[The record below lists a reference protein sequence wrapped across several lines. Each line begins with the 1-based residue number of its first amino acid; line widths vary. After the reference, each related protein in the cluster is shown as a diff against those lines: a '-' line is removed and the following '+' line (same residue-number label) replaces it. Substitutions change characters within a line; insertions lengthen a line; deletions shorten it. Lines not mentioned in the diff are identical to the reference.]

1 MGNQQLLSLSNN
13 QLQVILT
20 GKFGD
25 GCLETP
31 KDINNESNI
40 TNCIHKE
47 YLQFK
52 RFIGRSMYRKY

>member
-1 MGNQQLLSLSNN
+1 MKNGQSAALSLSNN
-13 QLQVILT
+13 QLQVVLT

-31 KDINNESNI
+31 KDINSESKYA

-47 YLQFK
+47 YKTKSSL
-52 RFIGRSMYRKY
+52 